1 MSVLNAMFEHDC
13 LADLSTQIRQAQPVA
28 KGRKGGSKWQKSI
41 GNRSFSAFCSSGSSN
56 DLFASGSSTKSAEE
70 HVVNPIPSRVPSKN
84 KENIVYRPIIQPLP
98 EVVEPKKPMGLPK
111 PGIATKT
118 TRPAELSKGGHLA
131 DLAFETS
138 SCFEAKIQGL
148 WRQHFQNLKER
159 DAEAKKRKEA
169 AQRLTAFV
177 RAKMEPKLKPRVLA
191 EFPSSGSAV
200 VLVKGIKP
208 VIGFH
213 PKPRPSDSSR
223 SSSEDSYP
231 DFKC

>member
-1 MSVLNAMFEHDC
+1 MTYLHPVPLQSPLRNTLLILSLQECHQRIKKILFTGLSYNLFLRSWNPRNLWDYLNRVLQQRLH
-13 LADLSTQIRQAQPVA
+13 AQ
-28 KGRKGGSKWQKSI
+28 Q
-41 GNRSFSAFCSSGSSN
+41 N
-56 DLFASGSSTKSAEE
+56 
-70 HVVNPIPSRVPSKN
+70 
-84 KENIVYRPIIQPLP
+84 YQ
-98 EVVEPKKPMGLPK
+98 
-111 PGIATKT
+111 
-118 TRPAELSKGGHLA
+118 KGGHLA